1 MPSLEGILELCQ
13 RLLEADHPSEQLDL
27 LVEGAIEL
35 LRAESGYLV
44 RHGEDGLVFH
54 RRWGSRP
61 EAGPEPVS
69 LHIVEDALRSP
80 HPILVEDASRDPRYA
95 ARASVVDHGLRSV
108 LAAAVTAEEPVA
120 LYLESGSTPL
130 GREHLDLFRR
140 IVAVA
145 TPILERSVR
154 QLRSQQTQELFERY
168 DFSGIVARDEAMHA
182 VLERVAKVAPTDYA
196 VLILGPTG
204 SGKEVVAEALHRNS
218 ARRDQPLAVV
228 NCGAISSTLLES
240 QLFGH
245 ERGAFTGADRAQPGI
260 VRSADG
266 GTLLLDE
273 IAEIPLDLQSKLLR
287 TLQNGEVQPVGSPRP
302 VEVDVRFLASTHR
315 DLEQEVEAGRFR
327 EDLYQRLNV
336 LRVEVPGLEVRPRD
350 VIPLFEHF
358 LHVAC
363 RNQGGEVPRLEDDAV
378 EALLSH
384 EWPGNVR
391 ELEHE
396 AVRVSV
402 LHRGDR
408 VRADML
414 SFVREN
420 AGAALSTLEQA
431 ERELIRKHL
440 AATRGN
446 RSAAARALG
455 ISREGLRLKMQRY
468 EIDEGSN

>member
-1 MPSLEGILELCQ
+1 MSKLEGILELCQ

-35 LRAESGYLV
+35 LGVEGGYLV
-44 RHGEDGLVFH
+44 RSGEDGLVFH

-61 EAGPEPVS
+61 EVGPEPVS
-69 LHIVEDALRSP
+69 MHIVEDALRSP
-80 HPILVEDASRDPRYA
+80 HPILVENASRDPRYA

-108 LAAAVTAEEPVA
+108 LAASVTAEEPVA
-120 LYLESGSTPL
+120 LYLESGSRPL
-130 GREHLDLFRR
+130 SREHLDLFSR
-140 IVAVA
+140 IVDVA

-154 QLRSQQTQELFERY
+154 ELRGQQTQELFERY
-168 DFSGIVARDEAMHA
+168 DFSGIVARDESMHV
-182 VLERVAKVAPTDYA
+182 VLERVAKVAPTEYA
-196 VLILGPTG
+196 VLIFGPTG
-204 SGKEVVAEALHRNS
+204 SGKEIVAEALHRNS
-218 ARRDQPLAVV
+218 PRRARPLAVI
-228 NCGAISSTLLES
+228 NCGAISPTLLES

-245 ERGAFTGADRAQPGI
+245 ERGSFTGADRAQPGI
-260 VRSADG
+260 VRSAEG

-273 IAEIPLDLQSKLLR
+273 IAEIPLDLQAKLLR
-287 TLQNGEVQPVGSPRP
+287 TLQNGEVQPVGASSPVR
-302 VEVDVRFLASTHR
+302 VDVRFLALTHR
-315 DLEQEVEAGRFR
+315 DLEQEVAEGRFR
-327 EDLYQRLNV
+327 QDLYQRLNV
-336 LRVEVPGLEVRPRD
+336 LSVEVPALKDRPRD

-363 RNQGGEVPRLEDDAV
+363 RDQEVAAPRLDDDAV

-396 AVRVSV
+396 AVRLAV
-402 LHRGDR
+402 LHEGSR
-408 VRADML
+408 VRASML
-414 SFVREN
+414 SFVDGNEEP
-420 AGAALSTLEQA
+420 ALSTLEQS
-431 ERELIRKHL
+431 ERELIRRHL

-468 EIDEGSN
+468 GIERG